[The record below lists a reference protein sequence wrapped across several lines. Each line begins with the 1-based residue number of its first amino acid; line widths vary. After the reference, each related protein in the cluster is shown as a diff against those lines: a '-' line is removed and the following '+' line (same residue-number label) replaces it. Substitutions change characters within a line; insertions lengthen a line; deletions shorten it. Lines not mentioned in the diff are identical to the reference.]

1 MSSPFPRPVV
11 AFPAL
16 LYGMF
21 MLMILLGF
29 SAYFIGVLLGFFR
42 IFADTSGFLKPVI
55 QQILWYSGIPV
66 ILGLGLVLFDLF
78 VLLPKKRTR
87 VDVMWEPPVSSEIT
101 VALTAYNDESSIGLA
116 VKDFLAHPKVK
127 RVIVV
132 DNNSRDRTSQVVHE
146 AGGIVIPSPNKATV
160 TVPGGLYGKALVIPT
175 LNLRSCA
182 KGT

>member
-16 LYGMF
+16 LYGML
-21 MLMILLGF
+21 MLMTLLGF
-29 SAYFIGVLLGFFR
+29 SASFIGVLLSFFR

-87 VDVMWEPPVSSEIT
+87 VDVMWE
-101 VALTAYNDESSIGLA
+101 L
-116 VKDFLAHPKVK
+116 H
-127 RVIVV
+127 R
-132 DNNSRDRTSQVVHE
+132 
-146 AGGIVIPSPNKATV
+146 
-160 TVPGGLYGKALVIPT
+160 
-175 LNLRSCA
+175 
-182 KGT
+182 